1 VRRERQVCGADADL
15 REAAGAG
22 GSDSPAILRESLQ
35 HFEGAREGNNAAGVF
50 DFAALDLAILCCRIG
65 AGEEFANGGDA
76 GASVG
81 LADDFFGDEAVLVG
95 PDGPDAGDGGRGVD
109 QDAVQVEEDA
119 AAVNFH
125 LSMIPSSAT
134 EFLAVAPRN
143 VGADVVRRGAVASY
157 RTPKLVCCGD
167 YAFRINMKRK
177 LQVMKFGGTSVGD
190 AGCIARS
197 ARIVAEAGQGN
208 AVVAVVSAM
217 SGVTNRLVEAAN
229 RAGNGDREAGTA
241 LIGELRRQHETALAS
256 IVSDP
261 KKREGVAGA
270 LNEILAEGQ
279 RLLDGTALLRELTA
293 RALDAIS
300 SLGERLCAPIF
311 AAALAQLGVKSRA
324 IAATE
329 LIVTDTFHGGAEP
342 RMDLTRAC
350 CESALRPLLNDSCV
364 PVATGFIGATADG
377 VLTTLGRGGSD
388 YSATILG
395 AALGV
400 DEVIIWTD
408 VDGVL
413 TADPRLV
420 PDARTIP
427 EISYREAAELAYFGA
442 KVLHPKTLR
451 TVMPAGIP
459 VWIRNS
465 FAPERPGTKIS
476 QQGRS
481 IGGGVKALTAIRDVA
496 LISVGGPGIVGVP
509 DVVGR
514 TFSTTAEL
522 RANVL
527 LISQSSSQNDIC
539 FIVAA
544 ADAQRTVEALRR
556 EFASDLSHEVVEH
569 ITVDPKIAIV
579 AVVGENMRGT
589 RGMAGRTFA
598 AMGRDNVNII
608 AIAQGSSETNISFV
622 VEDSA
627 MKQALLSAHK
637 EFGLGA

>member
-1 VRRERQVCGADADL
+1 
-15 REAAGAG
+15 
-22 GSDSPAILRESLQ
+22 
-35 HFEGAREGNNAAGVF
+35 
-50 DFAALDLAILCCRIG
+50 
-65 AGEEFANGGDA
+65 
-76 GASVG
+76 
-81 LADDFFGDEAVLVG
+81 
-95 PDGPDAGDGGRGVD
+95 
-109 QDAVQVEEDA
+109 
-119 AAVNFH
+119 
-125 LSMIPSSAT
+125 
-134 EFLAVAPRN
+134 
-143 VGADVVRRGAVASY
+143 
-157 RTPKLVCCGD
+157 
-167 YAFRINMKRK
+167 MKHK
-177 LQVMKFGGTSVGD
+177 VQVMKFGGTSVGD
-190 AGCIARS
+190 ASCIAR
-197 ARIVAEAGQGN
+197 AAQIVAQAARENG
-208 AVVAVVSAM
+208 VVAVVSAM

-229 RAGNGDREAGTA
+229 RAGSGDRDAGSA
-241 LIGELRRQHETALAS
+241 LIAELRQQHSAALAAL
-256 IVSDP
+256 VSDES
-261 KKREGVAGA
+261 RRASVTGA
-270 LNEILAEGQ
+270 LNEIFAEGQ
-279 RLLDGTALLRELTA
+279 RLLDGTALLRELTP

-311 AAALAQLGVKSRA
+311 SSALVEQGVKSRA
-324 IAATE
+324 ITATE

-342 RMDLTRAC
+342 RMDLTPAR
-350 CESALRPLLNDSCV
+350 CEATLRPLLRESCV
-364 PVATGFIGATADG
+364 PVATGFIGATDEG

-413 TADPRLV
+413 TADPCLV

-451 TVMPAGIP
+451 AVMPAGIP

-476 QQGRS
+476 KQGRS

-539 FIVAA
+539 FIVAKA
-544 ADAQRTVEALRR
+544 EAQRTVEALRR
-556 EFASDLSHEVVEH
+556 EFAQDLAHEVVEH
-569 ITVDPKIAIV
+569 ITMDPNVAVV

-589 RGMAGRTFA
+589 PGVAGRTFNA
-598 AMGRDNVNII
+598 LGREGVNII
-608 AIAQGSSETNISFV
+608 AIAQGSSEANISFV
-622 VEDSA
+622 VEDGA
-627 MKQALLSAHK
+627 VKQALLATHR
-637 EFGLGA
+637 EFDLGASANSAAGAPETQLKTG